1 MAINYQVWFTTKYL
15 VNGSFNINTTMT
27 QWETG
32 FALITGNI
40 PDLFPLLR
48 RFFPKFL
55 RADSDEL
62 QPNPY
67 PYPATSSGSGSG
79 PGSGT
84 GYSSRIRKMFASSG
98 SNNTSPDDTT
108 DDSYGMETF
117 KWRGDEITVGD
128 VQVQGRASHSSL
140 TESQEAI
147 IDEEAGKGGGIVK
160 TTHFVIQEAH
170 TRPSGEIRE
179 KRWSNI

>member
-1 MAINYQVWFTTKYL
+1 VD
-15 VNGSFNINTTMT
+15 GGFNLNSTMT

-32 FALITGNI
+32 FALITGNV

-55 RADSDEL
+55 RQDSDEL

-67 PYPATSSGSGSG
+67 PYPSTESGSGSN
-79 PGSGT
+79 
-84 GYSSRIRKMFASSG
+84 YSSRLRKMFGSSG
-98 SNNTSPDDTT
+98 SKTTTTDDTT

-117 KWRGDEITVGD
+117 KWRGDEVTVGD
-128 VQVQGRASHSSL
+128 VQVQGRASHGSL

-147 IDEEAGKGGGIVK
+147 IDEEAAKTGGIVK

-170 TRPSGEIRE
+170 TRPSGETRE